1 MLADDRLILRHPGR
15 QTWGP
20 VADRNGV
27 GRGQMAMQSDGR
39 RASPPP
45 GSPTGSRVSST
56 IFPHVFF
63 PQGLSGRLQYLQ
75 EAIRGS
81 LWACCVW
88 VATLA

>member
-15 QTWGP
+15 QAWGS
-20 VADRNGV
+20 VADRDGV
-27 GRGQMAMQSDGR
+27 GRGQMARQSGGR

-45 GSPTGSRVSST
+45 GSPTGSRVSIA
-56 IFPHVFF
+56 IFPHVFL

-81 LWACCVW
+81 LWAFCVL